1 MSTTKPRITVTLEPR
16 TYEVLS
22 RLSAAGGDS
31 MSALVSQVVD
41 VAVPSLERV
50 VAILERAK
58 AAPQEALA
66 GLSAAIDRAERQ
78 LLPALM
84 EAQGQSDLFVA
95 DALRSMTPK
104 GATAPA
110 VAAKRAPR
118 GALRPAA
125 AASGDP
131 RLVTRGSGAPTGGR
145 KGVKRG

>member
-31 MSALVSQVVD
+31 MSALVSQVVE

-58 AAPQEALA
+58 TAPKEALA
-66 GLSAAIDRAERQ
+66 GLSAAIDRAEQQ

-84 EAQGQSDLFVA
+84 EAQGQTDLFVA
-95 DALRSMTPK
+95 DALRSVSP
-104 GATAPA
+104 AVVPPA
-110 VAAKRAPR
+110 VAAKRTRRGVPAP
-118 GALRPAA
+118 
-125 AASGDP
+125 ASDRDP
-131 RLVTRGSGAPTGGR
+131 RLVTRGSGGPIGGR